1 MNLEFET
8 TNHFLY
14 HQIEDEDG
22 TEIARFGAGKPTRTI
37 ISGTHQIRYTSTRLL
52 SGTHQIRYTTVVGD
66 NINIMKTT
74 FECNFYLYQAFKQ
87 HGYTKIWGG
96 K

>member
-1 MNLEFET
+1 MNLEIET

-37 ISGTHQIRYTSTRLL
+37 ISGTHQIRYISTRLL
-52 SGTHQIRYTTVVGD
+52 VHLS
-66 NINIMKTT
+66 
-74 FECNFYLYQAFKQ
+74 EPLYQKHTRLGILVPDCKF
-87 HGYTKIWGG
+87 
-96 K
+96 

>member
-1 MNLEFET
+1 MNLEIET

-37 ISGTHQIRYTSTRLL
+37 ISGTHQIRYISTRLL
-52 SGTHQIRYTTVVGD
+52 V
-66 NINIMKTT
+66 NLP
-74 FECNFYLYQAFKQ
+74 EPLYQEHIRLGILVPDCKV
-87 HGYTKIWGG
+87 WSW
-96 K
+96 